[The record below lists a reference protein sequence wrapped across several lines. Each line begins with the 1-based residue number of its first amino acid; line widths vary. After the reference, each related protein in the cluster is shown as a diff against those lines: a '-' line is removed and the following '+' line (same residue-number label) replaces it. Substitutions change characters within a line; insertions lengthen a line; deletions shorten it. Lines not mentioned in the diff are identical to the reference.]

1 MKRETL
7 FLKIALF
14 LIAIPALVI
23 SVMWMPWTTGIA
35 ENIGSEL

>member
-1 MKRETL
+1 MVRHKDVAST
-7 FLKIALF
+7 
-14 LIAIPALVI
+14 AIPALVI